1 MAVAEHCTIAA
12 GGLENGERLPRRG
25 AVIEEAHLKNIHRG
39 RSPWKWRSSHLACLV
54 LALVAVHAAP
64 AYAQSNA
71 PASEYQQLIDR
82 GLAAYQAQKPAEARS
97 LFAQAHALQPGA
109 RTLRALGI
117 ADLALDN
124 YTMAKD
130 ELEAAL
136 SERALPLTDSQR
148 AEVRD
153 LLRWMQTNLGTL
165 HLTFTPLH
173 AEAKIDGRPVKE
185 PEVLLAPEEHRLTIS
200 AQGFLP
206 HERTFTVTIDRPMRL
221 SVSLE
226 RAPTKV
232 APIASQQGAS
242 ETSAPSPQQVA
253 QLDVQPPPGPMTSSA
268 PSANDS
274 APKLWPWIGG
284 AGAALLVAGG
294 TMFAFG
300 MSDKAK
306 VENPGSAVRLS
317 EIEAAHD
324 RVPWLTG
331 VGLSLGALG
340 VAGVGTAAILLFTER
355 ESRADVA
362 WSFDANLNHVSMTR
376 HF

>member
-1 MAVAEHCTIAA
+1 MNNFV
-12 GGLENGERLPRRG
+12 
-25 AVIEEAHLKNIHRG
+25 RG
-39 RSPWKWRSSHLACLV
+39 RSLQMWRSSQLWFLAS
-54 LALVAVHAAP
+54 ALLWVTSAP
-64 AYAQSNA
+64 VGQAQGK
-71 PASEYQQLIDR
+71 PASSECQQLIDR
-82 GLAAYQAQKPAEARS
+82 GLAAYQAQRPAEARA

-130 ELEAAL
+130 ELEASL
-136 SERALPLTDSQR
+136 SERTLPLSESQQR
-148 AEVRD
+148 EVRE

-165 HLTFTPLH
+165 HLSFTPLH

-200 AQGFLP
+200 AQGFVP
-206 HERTFTVTIDRPMRL
+206 QERTFTVTIDRPMRL

-226 RAPTKV
+226 RAATRMAPMSSQEFPSAPAQV
-232 APIASQQGAS
+232 AEQATSRAEVQPSD
-242 ETSAPSPQQVA
+242 SAPSPT
-253 QLDVQPPPGPMTSSA
+253 PGGST
-268 PSANDS
+268 
-274 APKLWPWIGG
+274 KLWPWIGG
-284 AGAALLVAGG
+284 AGAVLLVAGG

-306 VENPGSAVRLS
+306 VENAGSAVRLA

-331 VGLSLGALG
+331 VGLTLGAVGL
-340 VAGVGTAAILLFTER
+340 AGMGTAALLLLTVR
-355 ESRADVA
+355 EPNPDDALT
-362 WSFDANLNHVSMTR
+362 FDAGPTHLRMTG